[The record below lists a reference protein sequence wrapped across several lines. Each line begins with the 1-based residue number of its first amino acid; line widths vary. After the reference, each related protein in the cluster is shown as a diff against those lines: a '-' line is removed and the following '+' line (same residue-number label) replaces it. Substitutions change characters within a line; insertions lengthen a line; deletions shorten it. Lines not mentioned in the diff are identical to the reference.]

1 MGHALPGPNAYEHA
15 VSENDPR
22 LVGPALHALSEISI
36 AWSLTKQEQLSILG
50 QPIEGD
56 LTGPFDGADGAP
68 SHHLLEPAI

>member
-1 MGHALPGPNAYEHA
+1 MSTQF
-15 VSENDPR
+15 SEKDPR

-56 LTGPFDGADGAP
+56 LAGLFAARSRITC
-68 SHHLLEPAI
+68 LR